1 MNFIRKTVLAL
12 VIATTSSVAIAG
24 ETVHPIK
31 EVFEPA
37 RIFSESQSWKVAVVQ
52 WNPGENSVRDVTEA
66 TGKRALQRNQTEM
79 ETRIREAAAA
89 GAKFIVLSE
98 FALTG
103 YPITSELKDPETENY
118 ENPEQVWPYAET
130 IPGDSTRFFG
140 KLAKDLGVWIQYGL
154 AERAAIKGKKGIY
167 NSVVVVSDKGQI
179 VATHRKWSLF
189 RVEVNYVTPG
199 TTAQVFDTPVGK
211 MGLLICADVYDSRLL
226 SLYRSQG
233 VQVLS
238 LSTSWAQMNTG
249 MGYFQRAARSTN
261 SYLLAANQ
269 TYYPDSGVV
278 NPDGKTQSHI
288 RQSGDAI
295 AYGYLPLVKRTNKKP
310 LPREKMTASQN

>member
-1 MNFIRKTVLAL
+1 MKFMKKITLAAIMAML
-12 VIATTSSVAIAG
+12 SSVAVAG
-24 ETVHPIK
+24 ESVRPIK

-37 RIFSESQSWKVAVVQ
+37 GNFPENQFWKVAVVQ
-52 WNPGENSVRDVTEA
+52 WNPGENSVRNVTEA
-66 TGKRALQRNQTEM
+66 ARKSSLQRNQSEM
-79 ETRIREAAAA
+79 EARVREAASQ
-89 GAKFIVLSE
+89 GAKFVVLSE

-103 YPITSELKDPETENY
+103 YPISSELQDPETENY

-140 KLAKDLGVWIQYGL
+140 KLAKELGVWIQYGL
-154 AERAAIKGKKGIY
+154 AERATIKGKKGIY
-167 NSVVVVSDKGQI
+167 NTAVVVNEQGKV

-189 RVEVNYVTPG
+189 EAEVNYVTPG

-269 TYYPDSGVV
+269 TYYPDSGVI
-278 NPDGKTQSHI
+278 NPDGKNQSHI

-295 AYGYLPLVKRTNKKP
+295 AYGYLPLVKSTNKKP
-310 LPREKMTASQN
+310 LPRGGR